1 MVKCAVP
8 LAAVDIGPD
17 GRTLIENGRLR
28 IVRGVAA
35 ARVLLTRRLRRM
47 RGEWFLQQGSGLR
60 LVEIK
65 QQRPPNIGAFEVDIA
80 SQAMQIYGVQEAR
93 ATAALQADRALQ
105 VTLNARWVDPADP
118 REAQTIEIVEV
129 L

>member
-1 MVKCAVP
+1 MP

-28 IVRGVAA
+28 TVRGVKA
-35 ARVLLTRRLRRM
+35 ARVLLIRRLRRV
-47 RGEWFLQQGSGLR
+47 RGEWFLQQGAGLR
-60 LVEIK
+60 LPEIK

-93 ATAALQADRALQ
+93 ATASMQADRTLR
-105 VTLNARWVDPADP
+105 VTLTARWVDPADP